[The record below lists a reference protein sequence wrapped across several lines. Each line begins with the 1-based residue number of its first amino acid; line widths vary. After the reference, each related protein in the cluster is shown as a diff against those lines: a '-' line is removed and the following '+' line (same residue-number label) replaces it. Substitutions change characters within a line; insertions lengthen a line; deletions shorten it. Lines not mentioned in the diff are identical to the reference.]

1 MTNQYLTE
9 EAKKYIDLADK
20 YGAHNYHPLN
30 VVITK
35 GLGEWVWDIDGNK
48 YLDMLSAYSA
58 VNQGHCHPRMQQT
71 LLEQGQKVT
80 LSSRAFHND
89 QMGPWLQQLTALCQ
103 MDKALPM
110 NTGAEAV
117 ETAIKIARKWGYL
130 VKQVPR
136 HKAEIIVCDHNFHG
150 RTTTIVSFSSEPQY
164 KDDFGPFC
172 GGFRSVPYGDANAL
186 EAAITPHTVGFLFE
200 PIQGEAGIIVPPEG
214 YLEKISAVCKKHQIL
229 CIADEIQTGLGRTGK
244 LFAHQ
249 YENCK
254 PDLVI
259 LGKALG
265 GAYYPISAV
274 LGTNH
279 VMDLLKP
286 GDHGSTFG
294 GNSLACALS
303 RTALKIIQ
311 EEQLPERAYQ
321 LGNKFRASLADL
333 PKHVVKEVRGKGLL
347 NAIEIHPSA
356 GHGRFYSERLQAK
369 GLLAKETHDVTI
381 RFAPPLVIKDES
393 LDHAIKII
401 KEVFSKSQTEWEQQG
416 TDLN

>member
-1 MTNQYLTE
+1 MTNQYLTSD
-9 EAKKYIDLADK
+9 AKKNIDLADK
-20 YGAHNYHPLN
+20 YGAHNYHPLQ

-35 GLGEWVWDIDGNK
+35 GEAEWVWDIDGKK

-58 VNQGHCHPRMQQT
+58 VNQGHCHPKMQET
-71 LLEQGQKVT
+71 LHAQGQKLT

-89 QMGPWLQQLTALCQ
+89 QMGPWLEQLTSLCK

-130 VKQVPR
+130 VKGVPR

-164 KDDFGPFC
+164 KDDFGPYC
-172 GGFRSVPYGDANAL
+172 GGFRSIPYGDAEAL
-186 EAAITPHTVGFLFE
+186 EKAITPNTVGFLFE
-200 PIQGEAGIIVPPEG
+200 PIQGEAGIIVPPVG
-214 YLEKISAVCKKHQIL
+214 YLEKISAICKKHNIL

-244 LFAHQ
+244 LFAHL
-249 YENCK
+249 YENCQ
-254 PDLVI
+254 PDLLI

-265 GAYYPISAV
+265 GSYYPISAV
-274 LGTNH
+274 VGYNS

-311 EEQLPERAYQ
+311 EEKLSERAFE
-321 LGNKFRASLADL
+321 LGKKFRESLADL
-333 PKHVVKEVRGKGLL
+333 PKHVVKDVRGKGLL
-347 NAIEIHPSA
+347 NAIEIHPNA
-356 GHGRFYSERLQAK
+356 GHGRFFSELLQAR

-381 RFAPPLVIKDES
+381 RFAPPLVMKEDS
-393 LDHAIKII
+393 LNFAISVI
-401 KEVFSKSQTEWEQQG
+401 KEVFSKTQSEWQ
-416 TDLN
+416 